1 LIHSGEEVDA
11 MNMTTFGLMFAGV
24 SSIVLG
30 IFHIPRIWG
39 IVFTT
44 WHAEIN
50 SLSLLNRKLVNTVF
64 IALCLALVALGTL
77 TIFLVGSDFQFDRF
91 QIWFLALCLLFWVW
105 RLIWQIVYFPFR
117 KLKPGSRLLSLHIAL
132 IVIFAVNAIAYAA
145 PVFAVFMDCSKN

>member
-1 LIHSGEEVDA
+1 
-11 MNMTTFGLMFAGV
+11 MNMMMYGLVFAGV

-30 IFHIPRIWG
+30 IFHLPRIWG

-64 IALCLALVALGTL
+64 IALCFALVALGTL
-77 TIFLVGSDFQFDRF
+77 TLFLVGSDFQFDRF
-91 QIWFLALCLLFWVW
+91 QVWFLALCLLFWIW
-105 RLIWQIVYFPFR
+105 RLIWQIFYFPYR

-132 IVIFAVNAIAYAA
+132 IVSFAVNTIAYAA
-145 PVFAVFMDCSKN
+145 PVFSAFIDCCKN

>member
-1 LIHSGEEVDA
+1 
-11 MNMTTFGLMFAGV
+11 MNMMMYGLMFAGI

-30 IFHIPRIWG
+30 IFHIPGIWG

-64 IALCLALVALGTL
+64 IALCLALVALGALTL
-77 TIFLVGSDFQFDRF
+77 FLVGSDVQFDRF
-91 QIWFLALCLLFWVW
+91 QVSFLVLCLLFWVW
-105 RLIWQIVYFPFR
+105 RLIWQILYFPYR

-132 IVIFAVNAIAYAA
+132 IAIFAVNAIAYAV
-145 PVFAVFMDCSKN
+145 PVFAAFMN